1 MVATPS
7 MNGPKIRCASDGV
20 TPRASCGSFFV
31 LEVQLPCPAINL
43 VLHVFQHFSIAD
55 AAEVFGQRDPGRVH
69 EPTIGIADDVE
80 GSSTRRAR
88 RGGPG
93 DWAT

>member
-1 MVATPS
+1 M
-7 MNGPKIRCASDGV
+7 
-20 TPRASCGSFFV
+20 

-43 VLHVFQHFSIAD
+43 VLHMFQHFSNAD

-69 EPTIGIADDVE
+69 EPTIGIADHVE
-80 GSSTRRAR
+80 RSSTRRAH

-93 DWAT
+93 DWAN